1 MKTVLPL
8 VYVLNYN
15 INPTFLGGK
24 VSFITCMKN
33 LLKYF
38 NAVSHSQNQLV
49 VTRSTSSQAF
59 ARNINLQCSPRF
71 FFISSGHTSKIHSSP
86 KPVQQGE
93 QTIYTPPPLLLP
105 CPDYVVGNI
114 IQGGKQCKPIFIN
127 LSLLAMWQI
136 IDQYTFDQAGSN

>member
-1 MKTVLPL
+1 MLPK
-8 VYVLNYN
+8 
-15 INPTFLGGK
+15 I
-24 VSFITCMKN
+24 
-33 LLKYF
+33 
-38 NAVSHSQNQLV
+38 
-49 VTRSTSSQAF
+49 
-59 ARNINLQCSPRF
+59 F

-93 QTIYTPPPLLLP
+93 QTIYNPPPLLFP

-136 IDQYTFDQAGSN
+136 IDQYTYDQAGSN